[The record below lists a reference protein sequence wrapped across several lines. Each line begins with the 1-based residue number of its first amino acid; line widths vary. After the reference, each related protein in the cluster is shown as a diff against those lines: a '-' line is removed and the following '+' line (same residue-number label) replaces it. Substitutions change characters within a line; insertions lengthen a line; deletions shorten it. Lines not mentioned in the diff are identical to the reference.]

1 MNWLD
6 WLIVVII
13 AGAVL
18 SGLAQGF
25 FRAASSLAGLI
36 LGLILAAWNYKVA
49 ARLIEPLVHEKA
61 LSNTIGFLA
70 IALLVM
76 LAVGLVGRIL
86 SKGFKWLGIGWLD
99 HLAGAGFGFVQGAL
113 LVTLGILLL
122 LAFAPEPYGVKDSK
136 YASPFLSLCRG
147 VTHMSPDALAEAIR
161 AGLKKIEEST
171 PNWIQ
176 PKV

>member
-6 WLIVVII
+6 WMIVLVM
-13 AGAVL
+13 AGAVI

-36 LGLILAAWNYKVA
+36 LGLMLATWYYKVA
-49 ARLIEPLVHEKA
+49 AKMLEPLVHEQA
-61 LSNTIGFLA
+61 MSDTLGFLA
-70 IALLVM
+70 IAILVM
-76 LAVGLVGRIL
+76 VAAGIIGRIFK
-86 SKGFKWLGIGWLD
+86 KGFKWLGIGWLD
-99 HLAGAGFGFVQGAL
+99 HLAGGAFGFVQGAL

-122 LAFAPEPYGVKDSK
+122 LAFAPEPYGVKESK
-136 YASPFLSLCRG
+136 YASPFLSACRG
-147 VTHMSPDALAEAIR
+147 VTHLSPDALAEAIR
-161 AGLKKIEEST
+161 GGLKKLEENT